1 MLRQSAM
8 CGGDT
13 SLTTFSWTEGKR
25 RAGVNPVGYSLQT
38 CVDWDA
44 LVSSMEHRSVSP
56 EEYESLVNPLDFDS

>member
-13 SLTTFSWTEGKR
+13 SLTTFSWEKGKR

-38 CVDWDA
+38 CVDWDV
-44 LVSSMEHRSVSP
+44 LISSMKDRVVSP
-56 EEYESLVNPLDFDS
+56 DEYEDLVNPLDLD